1 MAESIGINES
11 LDLSKLKKDLP
22 RLLLVSEASLD
33 NQRTGLGRTLVNLFA
48 GYPADKF
55 MVYSPKSTWKDYPT
69 SPPLDQNVA
78 TFSDKFLPQIN
89 NRLGL
94 LFNPILQSIDLQ
106 LIDWLPLAEKE
117 KIDGFD
123 PQVII
128 ICPVGIV
135 GLLVGYKVAQLFQ
148 CPSIAYFMDD
158 WVNNNHQRWLSG
170 GLQSLCHN
178 VLEKASA
185 WLMISSQL
193 EKELINRYQLAPKRS
208 LIVHNPVDLSNKQL
222 PEFSRDSKEP
232 FRVIYAGSIFTMHYD
247 AIAVVAEAIYELRC
261 SGVDIELVLHT
272 AQNFWDT
279 YQEEWEKWDVKYG
292 SLIPY
297 ERLNQCLQEANLL
310 LVASSFLPEH
320 AHITRSSVQT
330 KLTDYMASGRP
341 ILSCGPSYAACN
353 QFVNTWNC
361 GLVCETNKV
370 EQIKQILLKQIQSP
384 AELQLL
390 ALNAYAVVERHFEA
404 STVISN
410 LYHFIQEITLNSK
423 HKNDESTS
431 SL

>member
-1 MAESIGINES
+1 MAESIEINES
-11 LDLSKLKKDLP
+11 LDLSKIKKDLP

-33 NQRTGLGRTLVNLFA
+33 NRRTGLNRTLVNLFA
-48 GYPADKF
+48 GYPEDKF

-279 YQEEWEKWDVKYG
+279 YQEEWGKWDVKYG
-292 SLIPY
+292 FLIPY
-297 ERLNQCLQEANLL
+297 EQLNQCLQKANLL

-341 ILSCGPSYAACN
+341 VLSCGPSYAACN
-353 QFVNTWNC
+353 QFVDTWNC
-361 GLVCETNKV
+361 GLVCETNV
-370 EQIKQILLKQIQSP
+370 VLEIKTMLFKIIENYSGLSSLSSH
-384 AELQLL
+384 A
-390 ALNAYAVVERHFEA
+390 F
-404 STVISN
+404 TVIKTEFEVN
-410 LYHFIQEITLNSK
+410 IIRKKLYGFIQQAYPLNK
-423 HKNDESTS
+423 
-431 SL
+431 

>member
-1 MAESIGINES
+1 MAESIEINES
-11 LDLSKLKKDLP
+11 LDLSQIKKDLP

-33 NQRTGLGRTLVNLFA
+33 NQRTGLNRTLVNLFT
-48 GYPADKF
+48 GYPTDKF

-94 LFNPILQSIDLQ
+94 LLNPILQSIDLQ
-106 LIDWLPLAEKE
+106 LIDWLPLAEQE
-117 KIDGFD
+117 KIDVFD

-148 CPSIAYFMDD
+148 CPFIAYFMDD

-170 GLQSLCHN
+170 GLQSLCRN

-185 WLMISSQL
+185 WLIISSQL

-222 PEFSRDSKEP
+222 PEFSRDSKET

-247 AIAVVAEAIYELRC
+247 AIAVVAEAIYELKC

-279 YQEEWEKWDVKYG
+279 YQEKWKKWDVKYG

-297 ERLNQCLQEANLL
+297 EQLNQCLQEANLL

-341 ILSCGPSYAACN
+341 VLSCGPSYAACN

-361 GLVCETNKV
+361 GLVCETNV
-370 EQIKQILLKQIQSP
+370 VLEIKTVLLKIIENYSGLSSLSSH
-384 AELQLL
+384 AFAIIETD
-390 ALNAYAVVERHFEA
+390 FE
-404 STVISN
+404 VNIIRKKIYN
-410 LYHFIQEITLNSK
+410 FIQKINNKTLI
-423 HKNDESTS
+423 STH
-431 SL
+431 

>member
-1 MAESIGINES
+1 MAESIGMSES
-11 LDLSKLKKDLP
+11 LNLSEIKKDLP

-33 NQRTGLGRTLVNLFA
+33 NQRTGLNRTLVNLFE

-94 LFNPILQSIDLQ
+94 LLNPIFQAIDLQ
-106 LIDWLPLAEKE
+106 LIEWLPLAEQE
-117 KIDGFD
+117 KIDVFA

-135 GLLVGYKVAQLFQ
+135 GLLMGYKVAQLLQ
-148 CPSIAYFMDD
+148 CPFMAYFMDD
-158 WVNNNHQRWLSG
+158 WANNNHQRWLSG
-170 GLQSLCHN
+170 GLQSLCRN

-208 LIVHNPVDLSNKQL
+208 LIVHNPVDLSSKQF
-222 PEFSRDSKEP
+222 PEFSCSSEGA
-232 FRVIYAGSIFTMHYD
+232 FRIVYAGSIFTMHYD
-247 AIAVVAEAIYELRC
+247 AIAVVAEAIYELKC

-272 AQNFWDT
+272 AQNFWNT
-279 YQEEWEKWDVKYG
+279 YQEKWKKWDVKYG

-297 ERLNQCLQEANLL
+297 NQLNQYLQKANLL

-341 ILSCGPSYAACN
+341 VLSCGPSYAACN

-361 GLVCETNKV
+361 GLVCETNIV
-370 EQIKQILLKQIQSP
+370 LEIKTMLLKIIENYSG
-384 AELQLL
+384 L
-390 ALNAYAVVERHFEA
+390 
-404 STVISN
+404 
-410 LYHFIQEITLNSK
+410 
-423 HKNDESTS
+423 S
-431 SL
+431 SLSLHAFTIIKTDFEVNIIRKKLYDFIRQIYSLNR

>member
-1 MAESIGINES
+1 MAESIGMSES
-11 LDLSKLKKDLP
+11 LNLSEIKKDLP

-33 NQRTGLGRTLVNLFA
+33 NQRTGLNRTLVNLFA

-94 LFNPILQSIDLQ
+94 LLNPIFQAIDLQ
-106 LIDWLPLAEKE
+106 LIEWLPLAEQE
-117 KIDGFD
+117 KIDVFA

-135 GLLVGYKVAQLFQ
+135 GLLMGYKVAQLLQ
-148 CPSIAYFMDD
+148 CPFMAYFMDD
-158 WVNNNHQRWLSG
+158 WANNNHQRWLSG
-170 GLQSLCHN
+170 GLQSLCRN

-193 EKELINRYQLAPKRS
+193 EKELINRYQLVPKRS

-222 PEFSRDSKEP
+222 PEFSYDSKEP
-232 FRVIYAGSIFTMHYD
+232 FRVIYAGSIWSMHYD
-247 AIAVVAEAIYELRC
+247 AVAVVAEAIYELKC
-261 SGVDIELVLHT
+261 SGVNIELVLHT
-272 AQNFWDT
+272 AQGFWNL
-279 YQEEWEKWDVKYG
+279 YRESWESWGVKYG
-292 SLIPY
+292 SFIPY
-297 ERLNQCLQEANLL
+297 DQLNQCLQKANLL

-353 QFVNTWNC
+353 LFVKNWNC
-361 GLVCETNKV
+361 GIVDESNQV
-370 EQIKQILLKQIQSP
+370 AAIKKILLKQIEDPSKSYTIIQNAFKVVLENFETSKVRSRLYDFIKQITIV
-384 AELQLL
+384 ESQLQ
-390 ALNAYAVVERHFEA
+390 VRDEER
-404 STVISN
+404 
-410 LYHFIQEITLNSK
+410 
-423 HKNDESTS
+423 
-431 SL
+431 

>member
-33 NQRTGLGRTLVNLFA
+33 NQRTGLNRTLVNLFA

-94 LFNPILQSIDLQ
+94 LLNPILQSIELQ
-106 LIDWLPLAEKE
+106 LIEWLPLAEQE
-117 KIDGFD
+117 KIDAFA
-123 PQVII
+123 PQVIV
-128 ICPVGIV
+128 ICPVGTV
-135 GLLVGYKVAQLFQ
+135 SLLVGYKVAQLFQ
-148 CPSIAYFMDD
+148 CPFIAYFMDD

-170 GLQSLCHN
+170 GLQTLCRN
-178 VLEKASA
+178 VLEKVSA

-193 EKELINRYQLAPKRS
+193 ERELINRYQLAPKRS
-208 LIVHNPVDLSNKQL
+208 LIVHNPVDLSNKHF
-222 PEFSRDSKEP
+222 PEFFCDPKKT
-232 FRVIYAGSIFTMHYD
+232 FRVIYAGSIFSMHYD
-247 AIAVVAEAIYELRC
+247 AIAVVAEAIYELKC

-279 YQEEWEKWDVKYG
+279 YQEEWGKWDVKYG
-292 SLIPY
+292 FLIPY
-297 ERLNQCLQEANLL
+297 EQLNQCLQKANLL

-341 ILSCGPSYAACN
+341 VLSCGPSYAACN

-361 GLVCETNKV
+361 GLVCETNV
-370 EQIKQILLKQIQSP
+370 VLEIKMMLFKIIENYSGLSSLSSH
-384 AELQLL
+384 A
-390 ALNAYAVVERHFEA
+390 F
-404 STVISN
+404 TVIKTEFEVN
-410 LYHFIQEITLNSK
+410 IIRKKLYGFIQQAYPLNK
-423 HKNDESTS
+423 
-431 SL
+431 

>member
-94 LFNPILQSIDLQ
+94 LFNPILQAIDLQ
-106 LIDWLPLAEKE
+106 LIEWLPLAEQE
-117 KIDGFD
+117 KIDVFD

-148 CPSIAYFMDD
+148 CPFIAYFMDD

-341 ILSCGPSYAACN
+341 VLSCGPSYAACN

-361 GLVCETNKV
+361 GLVCETNV
-370 EQIKQILLKQIQSP
+370 VLEIKMMLFKIIENYSGLSSLSSH
-384 AELQLL
+384 A
-390 ALNAYAVVERHFEA
+390 F
-404 STVISN
+404 TVIKTEFEVN
-410 LYHFIQEITLNSK
+410 IIRKKLYGFIQQAYPLNK
-423 HKNDESTS
+423 
-431 SL
+431 